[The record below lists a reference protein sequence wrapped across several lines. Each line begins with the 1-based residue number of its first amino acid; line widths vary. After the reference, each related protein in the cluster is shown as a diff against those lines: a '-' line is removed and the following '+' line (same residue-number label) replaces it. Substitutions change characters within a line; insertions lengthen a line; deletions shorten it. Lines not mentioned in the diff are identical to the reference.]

1 MTHFKRTK
9 IVATAGPAIT
19 KKLWSMDMYND
30 PKNSALVKEAH
41 QNMADVIKAGATTI
55 RFNFSHGSH
64 AEQDVRLKIVREE
77 AAKLKMPVSIML
89 DTKGPEIR
97 IGKMVEGEA
106 SFVKMG
112 SSIAIHCLEDI
123 EGDATKFS
131 VKDASGKYDMAKDLS
146 VGKTVLVDDG
156 KLPLEVTKI
165 DKANSIVYTK
175 ALNSRQL
182 ITNKRINLP
191 NTKYSLP
198 FISEKD
204 RTDIKYACDHDLDY
218 IALSFVNT
226 ADNVK
231 EIRNMLKEFG
241 NTNIKLIA
249 KIESTHGIEN
259 IDEIIAEADAIM
271 VARGDLGLE
280 IPYEDVPY
288 WQKYIIK
295 ACRFIGK
302 PVIVATQ
309 MLDSLEKQTQPTRA
323 EVTDVFFAVDR
334 GTDSTMLSGETANG
348 LFPVHA
354 VDVMTKI
361 DARAEEMFDYERSI
375 GYYFPHT
382 KASQT
387 NFGRAVLSL
396 AKKVEPIKQ
405 IKNTDFNYDYAVY
418 FTNNNAEIRTL
429 SNVHAAVTM
438 VIVTDDKKVYTG
450 YGIEYGIRTIL
461 VNDLSKY
468 TNDQAKHAKTL
479 IKDLPKFHKQY
490 LLFDGKKLTEI

>member
-9 IVATAGPAIT
+9 IIATAGPAIT
-19 KKLWSMDMYND
+19 KKIWSMDMYND
-30 PKNSALVKEAH
+30 PKNSAIVKEAH
-41 QNMADVIKAGATTI
+41 QNMANIIKAGATTI
-55 RFNFSHGSH
+55 RFNFSHGDQN
-64 AEQDVRLKIVREE
+64 EQDVRLKIVEAE

-97 IGKMVEGEA
+97 IGTMTEGEA
-106 SFVKMG
+106 SFVKIN
-112 SSIAIHCLEDI
+112 STVAIHCTTDI
-123 EGDATKFS
+123 KGDATKFC
-131 VKDASGKYDMAKDLS
+131 VKDASGKYNMANDLS
-146 VGKTVLVDDG
+146 VGKIVLVDDG

-165 DKANSIVYTK
+165 DKEKSIVYTK

-198 FISEKD
+198 FISKKD
-204 RTDIKYACDHDLDY
+204 KMDIKYACDKDFDY

-226 ADNVK
+226 TDNIK
-231 EIRNMLKEFG
+231 EIRELLKEFG
-241 NTNIKLIA
+241 NTNIKLIS

-259 IDEIIAEADAIM
+259 INEIIDESDGIM

-295 ACRFIGK
+295 ACRFVGK

-334 GTDSTMLSGETANG
+334 GSDSTMLSGETASG

-354 VDVMTKI
+354 VEVMSKI

-375 GYYFPHT
+375 SVYFPHT
-382 KASQT
+382 KISQT
-387 NFGRAVLSL
+387 DFGRAVISL
-396 AKKVEPIKQ
+396 AKKVEPIKH
-405 IKNTDFNYDYAVY
+405 IKNTNFNYDYVVFY
-418 FTNNNAEIRTL
+418 TNDSVKIRAL
-429 SNVHAAVTM
+429 ANIHASATI
-438 VIVTDDKKVYTG
+438 VIITDDKKIYTG
-450 YGIEYGIRTIL
+450 FGISYGIRTIL
-461 VNDLSKY
+461 VDDLNKY
-468 TNDQAKHAKTL
+468 KNDQIKKAKIL
-479 IKDLPKFHKQY
+479 IKSLPKFHNQD
-490 LLFDGKKLTEI
+490 LLFDGEKTFEI